1 VIDGAPDNA
10 KARAH
15 GKADEG
21 PLETADSAADDM
33 LQIAAADSSP
43 GRGAAQP
50 DPEQGAEEG
59 SGRLAPEARRAV
71 VALLKHGAVL
81 AADKRMIF
89 EAIERHRAPLEAHL
103 ADMYL
108 HLLID
113 ERAGVALILQ
123 KDPDEADG
131 EEDESSTSLITRR
144 SLTLYETLLMLV
156 LRKHYQDRQTSGE
169 QSVFIDLER
178 IEAGLTPFLPL
189 TTSTRSDRQKLSGA
203 LENMVKRKVLARA
216 RGTQDRF
223 EITPVIRYVVNAA
236 SLEHLLAQYTSLLKQ
251 SLGDNDESV
260 ATSAADGDD
269 NV

>member
-1 VIDGAPDNA
+1 VIDDAPDNA
-10 KARAH
+10 KVRAH
-15 GKADEG
+15 GEADERTI
-21 PLETADSAADDM
+21 ESADSVADDAHHNVAADPPPGDG
-33 LQIAAADSSP
+33 AADP
-43 GRGAAQP
+43 EC
-50 DPEQGAEEG
+50 EQGEVQAG
-59 SGRLAPEARRAV
+59 GRLAPEARRAV

-89 EAIERHRAPLEAHL
+89 EAIGRHRGPLEAHL

-123 KDPDEADG
+123 KDADEADG
-131 EEDESSTSLITRR
+131 EEEESSTSLITRR

-156 LRKHYQDRQTSGE
+156 LRKHYQDRQSSGE

-189 TTSTRSDRQKLSGA
+189 TTSTRSDRRQLSGA

-236 SLEHLLAQYTSLLKQ
+236 NLEHLLAQYTSLLKQ
-251 SLGDNDESV
+251 SLGDNDES
-260 ATSAADGDD
+260 ATTSAADGDD
-269 NV
+269 SA